1 MPLLIFFFFPLRGLI
16 LVPAGR
22 SQLENTKYRE
32 RRGETEGRRMERWL
46 NMCAEDK
53 DVRGGEVNEKA
64 LNIASR
70 NKTKDTK

>member
-1 MPLLIFFFFPLRGLI
+1 M
-16 LVPAGR
+16 PAGR

-32 RRGETEGRRMERWL
+32 RRGETEGKRMERWL

-53 DVRGGEVNEKA
+53 DGRGGKVNEKA

-70 NKTKDTK
+70 NKTRDTK

>member
-1 MPLLIFFFFPLRGLI
+1 M
-16 LVPAGR
+16 PAGR

-32 RRGETEGRRMERWL
+32 RRGEMEGRRMERWL

-53 DVRGGEVNEKA
+53 DGQGGKVNEKA

-70 NKTKDTK
+70 NKTRDTK